1 MDVRIKWL
9 VTEHTNIQQKCL
21 RKISYQ
27 KNPKKT
33 KILMNERVSLG
44 LTVLEISRIATHDSK
59 MGFGMVT

>member
-1 MDVRIKWL
+1 MFTKNQL
-9 VTEHTNIQQKCL
+9 P
-21 RKISYQ
+21 
-27 KNPKKT
+27 KNPQKT